1 MSMLFWN
8 MDDYPIPAAGGG
20 VEDGLGF
27 IRNNI
32 VEVGHRMGF
41 HGFMEIWVYCS
52 RTGVNNPSPLD
63 MTCYLVHHALSVYG
77 PYGPPDLV
85 VIAKPVKELDRV
97 LECLRLRGHP
107 ILLIDPTAIT
117 GGGSFF
123 SVESLLGCTQFLTAD
138 QYLKDLSSS
147 HLENDT
153 SKILDFFEPIRPV
166 KENRTG
172 VFWDA
177 EDFSFPPFST
187 PDEIFARIESALVER
202 GLIYKLTIWVYL
214 DDDKKGT
221 CGGGKKEWAS
231 RIYFLPGGDKA
242 SRRIRMAN
250 DIYFWAK
257 DDSENISFEGISILF
272 SDQFKDDAE
281 YSESSDMLQ
290 NLVAC
295 GTCRILSVSPMDI
308 INKPEESPEW
318 PGLLIDIGREW
329 VSGAWLL

>member
-1 MSMLFWN
+1 MSMVFWN
-8 MDDYPIPAAGGG
+8 MDDYPIPAAAGG

-41 HGFMEIWVYCS
+41 HGFMEIWVYCT
-52 RTGVNNPSPLD
+52 RTGVNKPSPLD

-85 VIAKPVKELDRV
+85 GTRV
-97 LECLRLRGHP
+97 FAFEECLRLRGHP

-123 SVESLLGCTQFLTAD
+123 SVESLLGCTRLLRPPTRIDLESLLPDDDFSVEEFLAAD
-138 QYLKDLSSS
+138 EYLKDLSS
-147 HLENDT
+147 HRENDT

-166 KENRTG
+166 KEHRTG

-177 EDFSFPPFST
+177 EDFPFPPFST

-221 CGGGKKEWAS
+221 WWDALLGGGGGGKKEWAS
-231 RIYFLPGGDKA
+231 RIYFLPGV
-242 SRRIRMAN
+242 N
-250 DIYFWAK
+250 
-257 DDSENISFEGISILF
+257 
-272 SDQFKDDAE
+272 
-281 YSESSDMLQ
+281 
-290 NLVAC
+290 C
-295 GTCRILSVSPMDI
+295 
-308 INKPEESPEW
+308 
-318 PGLLIDIGREW
+318 
-329 VSGAWLL
+329 